1 MRTEYVSEE
10 IIALQKV
17 LDQKC
22 YWWVLINNVFLCTHI
37 KGERMDIKLPLPV
50 IQNCQERRR
59 WDFKYMKRKEHD
71 DEEIARCKA
80 IWSGLVEAIQE
91 RFQRINA
98 GEPTVEEEFKAG
110 ILFEDGKYGLK
121 YKEKWPL

>member
-59 WDFKYMKRKEHD
+59 WDFKYMKRKEMMM
-71 DEEIARCKA
+71 K
-80 IWSGLVEAIQE
+80 
-91 RFQRINA
+91 
-98 GEPTVEEEFKAG
+98 K
-110 ILFEDGKYGLK
+110 
-121 YKEKWPL
+121 